1 MSLPAKSTSLQA
13 YNMRLY
19 RGVLHP
25 EFFGIEGRYQIKYGE
40 YDFEA
45 WIFRGGHALRFQHED
60 ISLSEIIYDDVES
73 LPERGL
79 VSTLPCAGE
88 KDHEAKFGE
97 RMVYMT
103 SMQTEVLSDHLYLGT
118 YQEMI
123 EHARNAQT
131 LLSVW
136 NDHIGKPNMSLLDM
150 QRHRDQMHVQSYHL
164 RSDCGLVLRTQ
175 SIFQLKDEDD
185 VDEPT
190 DDDTDPEKAPQ

>member
-1 MSLPAKSTSLQA
+1 
-13 YNMRLY
+13 
-19 RGVLHP
+19 
-25 EFFGIEGRYQIKYGE
+25 
-40 YDFEA
+40 
-45 WIFRGGHALRFQHED
+45 
-60 ISLSEIIYDDVES
+60 
-73 LPERGL
+73 
-79 VSTLPCAGE
+79 
-88 KDHEAKFGE
+88 
-97 RMVYMT
+97 MT